1 MNTRLLV
8 RTVSAL
14 LFVFIGLL
22 ITGCASSS
30 SEEVQREY
38 QTTLEGFLR
47 EYAKDEYDGS
57 VKGNDLLAIWCSK
70 SKEETLSFLE
80 DLLYVQAAREKF
92 LNQLNPNTEFMR
104 WTSACN
110 IVINER
116 PGAYEALIA
125 EKEEKKVASE
135 KARVASV
142 KFQKELDVL
151 DKKAIK
157 LGLGSYT
164 EMLYASNKLESLIE
178 EGAQYSLTGQGR
190 VVENASCYP
199 TTYSLWSG
207 GEPSS
212 TWYCYLNFLDGGEP
226 YTIKVNGSRWGG
238 SADRGSSAGDLIEF
252 NVSRALEDWL
262 AIR

>member
-14 LFVFIGLL
+14 LLVFIGLL

-151 DKKAIK
+151 DKKCDTHGHIFVRYISNSSAI
-157 LGLGSYT
+157 S
-164 EMLYASNKLESLIE
+164 
-178 EGAQYSLTGQGR
+178 
-190 VVENASCYP
+190 P
-199 TTYSLWSG
+199 TISSIISSIVIMPAVPPY
-207 GEPSS
+207 SS
-212 TWYCYLNFLDGGEP
+212 T
-226 YTIKVNGSRWGG
+226 TIAKW
-238 SADRGSSAGDLIEF
+238 I
-252 NVSRALEDWL
+252 
-262 AIR
+262 